1 MGRYMYRL
9 FGACTLDAGMYET
22 LESDA
27 SMTAEA
33 ALTVLLAS
41 AAAGAGWSAM
51 HGFDWPSFVSA
62 AALSLTLWI
71 AWAVL
76 IHQIGAR
83 VLPAPATSATV
94 GELLRTTGFAAAPG
108 MSLVFGVFDG
118 ARLAV
123 FSAAGLWMFAA
134 MIVAIRHALDYDTNL
149 RAVAVA
155 AVALL
160 ICVVFAVFLSAS
172 FPATAS

>member
-1 MGRYMYRL
+1 MGRYFYRV

-22 LESDA
+22 LEADTSL
-27 SMTAEA
+27 TAEA

-51 HGFDWPSFVSA
+51 HGFDWASFIGSA
-62 AALSLTLWI
+62 VLALVLWV
-71 AWAVL
+71 AWGVL
-76 IHQIGAR
+76 IHQIGSR
-83 VLPAPATSATV
+83 VLPAPTTSATV

-108 MSLVFGVFDG
+108 MFLVLAAFDG

-123 FSAAGLWMFAA
+123 FTITGLWMFAA
-134 MIVAIRHALDYDTNL
+134 MIVAMRHALDYDSDV
-149 RAVAVA
+149 RALGVATM
-155 AVALL
+155 ALL